1 MWSALIKIQN
11 ECNTSWLLSKPSQNK
26 EKNTQFIKKKKNSTK
41 LELRVQ
47 YPDFIAKISLIHEV
61 IILIT
66 GIFHGPQ
73 GNSFLSHV
81 IWKFLSVEI
90 CTSLSS
96 IIKTIMLT
104 QIIQKHQSIFS
115 NVSNRNLSHFLSRC
129 FLTTLEEKVMRPYMF
144 K

>member
-1 MWSALIKIQN
+1 MNA
-11 ECNTSWLLSKPSQNK
+11 
-26 EKNTQFIKKKKNSTK
+26 TQIDYSPNHHKRKKKKYTIHQEKKKNITK

-66 GIFHGPQ
+66 GIFHGLQ
-73 GNSFLSHV
+73 GNSFLLHV

-104 QIIQKHQSIFS
+104 QIIQKPQSIFFKCLKQKS
-115 NVSNRNLSHFLSRC
+115 FSFP
-129 FLTTLEEKVMRPYMF
+129 FKMF
-144 K
+144 SYHP